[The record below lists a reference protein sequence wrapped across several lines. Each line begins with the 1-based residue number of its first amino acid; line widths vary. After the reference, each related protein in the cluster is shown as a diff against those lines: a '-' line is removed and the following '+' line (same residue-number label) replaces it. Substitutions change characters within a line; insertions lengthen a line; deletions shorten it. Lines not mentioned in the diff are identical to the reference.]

1 MEFYSKNKFEKLVH
15 LVGFIIRVYI
25 LIRVT
30 QSLLPHKLS
39 LQLVNSRHHT
49 AATAP
54 LRLNYDPPSWFHTI
68 PPVGSLRSPQ
78 LVPYDRSVGSLRSP
92 SWFLPIA
99 RLVPYDPPGRF
110 LTIPQ
115 LVPYDRSVGSLRFP
129 SWFLTIA
136 QLVPYDP
143 PGRFLTIPQ
152 LVPYDR
158 SVDSLRSPSW
168 FLTMAQ
174 LVPYD
179 GSVGSLR
186 SPRSVP
192 YDPPVGS
199 LRSLSW
205 FLTIPPVGSSE
216 MLRCSAVGPQDLE
229 CFSRQCKSLNHGNLP
244 FCLLRRR

>member
-68 PPVGSLRSPQ
+68 PPVGSLRSPGWFLTIAQ
-78 LVPYDRSVGSLRSP
+78 LVRYDPPVGSFRSLGWFLTIPPVGSLRP
-92 SWFLPIA
+92 
-99 RLVPYDPPGRF
+99 
-110 LTIPQ
+110 
-115 LVPYDRSVGSLRFP
+115 P
-129 SWFLTIA
+129 SWFLTIAQLIPYDPPVGSLWWHSWFLTMA

-158 SVDSLRSPSW
+158 L
-168 FLTMAQ
+168 
-174 LVPYD
+174 
-179 GSVGSLR
+179 VGSLR
-186 SPRSVP
+186 SPQLVPLKCCGVQPSVPRILNVSADSASHWIMGTYRSV
-192 YDPPVGS
+192 YCVVADS
-199 LRSLSW
+199 QHEFFFY
-205 FLTIPPVGSSE
+205 FLLIY
-216 MLRCSAVGPQDLE
+216 
-229 CFSRQCKSLNHGNLP
+229 
-244 FCLLRRR
+244 LLRGWRRQPHARTRDV

>member
-68 PPVGSLRSPQ
+68 PPVGSLRSP
-78 LVPYDRSVGSLRSP
+78 G
-92 SWFLPIA
+92 
-99 RLVPYDPPGRF
+99 
-110 LTIPQ
+110 
-115 LVPYDRSVGSLRFP
+115 
-129 SWFLTIA
+129 WFLTIA
-136 QLVPYDP
+136 QLV
-143 PGRFLTIPQ
+143 R
-152 LVPYDR
+152 
-158 SVDSLRSPSW
+158 
-168 FLTMAQ
+168 
-174 LVPYD
+174 
-179 GSVGSLR
+179 
-186 SPRSVP
+186 

-199 LRSLSW
+199 FRSLSW

-244 FCLLRRR
+244 FCLLRRRWFSAWVFFLFLINLFITGMASPAPRPNPRRVGPRYLATRWQAVRHRWPYHQLAYHWKCWLGDPNVSFLPESRTGRCDQKSAKGAIHSQSNWAILLC